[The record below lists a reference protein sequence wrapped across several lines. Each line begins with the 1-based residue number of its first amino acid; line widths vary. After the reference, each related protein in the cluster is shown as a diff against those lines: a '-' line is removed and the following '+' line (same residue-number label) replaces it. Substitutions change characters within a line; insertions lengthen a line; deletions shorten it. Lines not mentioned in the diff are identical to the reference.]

1 MGHALR
7 RSVGKLTALVSILAA
22 SGTASGAESLQ
33 RRLNVRHFFLPGV
46 QLNAKN
52 DALRTKDETGKKR
65 NQVRPSVPAPVQG
78 VRSVR
83 SVQSIGGLWPESC
96 PMPVKVGFFG
106 DFWVAPRSP
115 AVDHMS
121 ALLSELHPLL
131 SWADFNVVNFEGSL
145 TERKEKAF
153 PEYPFALKQAPST
166 LGWLSDANIRHLTR
180 ANNHAMDFGW
190 EGAAETSRAIE
201 KAGMQHT
208 GVGSNLSEALKP
220 MWLEKQ
226 GIKIAVFAVTTTYP
240 LEAWAKSKQPGVAHP
255 HRPALRRA
263 IEAAKKSADFVVVV
277 FHWGEEL
284 VPTLRDH
291 QKVLAEQ
298 TLSDGA
304 DVILGHHAHVAQVVD
319 VERRDGL
326 IAYGLGNFV
335 FTSLSRSAKFGLG
348 AHFEFCK
355 SEEPYADG
363 TTHFYRMV
371 LTPLY
376 TYNRATDYRT
386 RFMSM
391 SEFLPTVSEYVQK
404 GYFSP
409 ELEFYVPEEKRVKTL
424 AEWLQLRQQASKEEQ
439 AVR

>member
-1 MGHALR
+1 
-7 RSVGKLTALVSILAA
+7 
-22 SGTASGAESLQ
+22 
-33 RRLNVRHFFLPGV
+33 
-46 QLNAKN
+46 
-52 DALRTKDETGKKR
+52 
-65 NQVRPSVPAPVQG
+65 
-78 VRSVR
+78 
-83 SVQSIGGLWPESC
+83 
-96 PMPVKVGFFG
+96 
-106 DFWVAPRSP
+106 
-115 AVDHMS
+115 
-121 ALLSELHPLL
+121 
-131 SWADFNVVNFEGSL
+131 
-145 TERKEKAF
+145 
-153 PEYPFALKQAPST
+153 
-166 LGWLSDANIRHLTR
+166 
-180 ANNHAMDFGW
+180 
-190 EGAAETSRAIE
+190 
-201 KAGMQHT
+201 
-208 GVGSNLSEALKP
+208 